1 MLCLEDLSFFVAAR
15 IPLIAAD
22 RTTYK
27 LYGFFIQDHLKRKV
41 ISPLCIERSSQ
52 QAFLQHGAE
61 GGWHRFWQVGTGH
74 ARL

>member
-52 QAFLQHGAE
+52 QAFLSTALRG
-61 GGWHRFWQVGTGH
+61 VGIGFG
-74 ARL
+74 R